1 MTRLKPTVSPTHIIL
16 MLAGLTLSGHSNASL
31 KQRVID
37 RAMAEHASTLV
48 SNEQTTIRRNI
59 PFGTDPRQQ
68 FDVYLPTQQSNPKNT
83 MPWIFM
89 VHGGAWRLGDKAH
102 DNVVDNKVK
111 HWVPK
116 GMVLVSSNYRLL
128 PKADPLTQAQD
139 LAKALASVQKNA
151 ASYGIDAQQCLIM
164 GHSAGAHLAALL
176 AVSPKLLKAAGATPC
191 LGAVLIDSA
200 AMNLP
205 SVMQRR
211 HAAFYD
217 QAFGNQPAYWRTVSP
232 MDQMTNAVIPLLT
245 ICTAWHDDAC
255 DQAKDLTDRAKTLSS
270 KPSDYTWFKLSL
282 SHEQANEQLGLIG
295 PYTNAVDRFIAERS
309 DQFAEVINRRE

>member
-1 MTRLKPTVSPTHIIL
+1 MATPQSLFSVLLFISSCSIGCSISH
-16 MLAGLTLSGHSNASL
+16 ASI
-31 KQRVID
+31 KQRVVD
-37 RAMAEHASTLV
+37 RFMAEHASTLV
-48 SNEQTTIRRNI
+48 SNEQITIRRNI

-68 FDVYLPTQQSNPKNT
+68 FDVYLPTQPLDAKHAR
-83 MPWIFM
+83 PWIFM

-102 DNVVDNKVK
+102 DNVVDHKVR

-116 GMVLVSSNYRLL
+116 GMVLVSSNYRLV
-128 PKADPLTQAQD
+128 PKVDPLTQAQD
-139 LAKALASVQKNA
+139 LAKALANVQKNA
-151 ASYGIDAQQCLIM
+151 ASYGIDPKQCLLM

-176 AVSPKLLKAAGATPC
+176 AVSPKLLHAAGATPC

-205 SVMQRR
+205 SVMERR

-232 MDQMTNAVIPLLT
+232 MDQMTKAVIPLLT
-245 ICTAWHDDAC
+245 ICTARHDDAC
-255 DQAKDLTDRAKTLSS
+255 DQAKALTDQAKTLSS
-270 KPSDYTWFKLSL
+270 TPSDYTWFKLSL
-282 SHEQANEQLGLIG
+282 SHAQANEQLGLIG

-309 DQFAEVINRRE
+309 DQFAEVINRRD

>member
-48 SNEQTTIRRNI
+48 SNEQITIRRNI

-128 PKADPLTQAQD
+128 PKADPLTQVQD
-139 LAKALASVQKNA
+139 IAKALANVQKTA

-176 AVSPKLLKAAGATPC
+176 AASPKLLKAAGATPC

-232 MDQMTNAVIPLLT
+232 MDQMTNTVIPLLT
-245 ICTAWHDDAC
+245 ICTARHDDAC
-255 DQAKDLTDRAKTLSS
+255 DQAKALTDRAKTLSS

-309 DQFAEVINRRE
+309 DQFAEVINRRD